1 METHNPKLDDL
12 VSCVSNGNV
21 YTGLVLAIDDVKN
34 IITIQECDLL
44 EARKL
49 YYVSPDVK
57 VLLDGDSISATYIYS
72 NFKQINGE

>member
-12 VSCVSNGNV
+12 VTCVSNGSA
-21 YTGLVLAIDDVKN
+21 YTGLILAIDDVKN

-49 YYVSPDVK
+49 YYVNPNVK
-57 VLLDGDSISATYIYS
+57 VRLDGDSISATYIYS
-72 NFKQINGE
+72 NFKKINGE